1 MKSVNLKK
9 YLVIM
14 SALVVIL
21 SVGFGYHRYY
31 QRNLMKQELNLDGIF
46 INVRGVN
53 VKTNEANY
61 LSDRPY
67 DKIVIM
73 IPSLASE
80 NDDATSDKSQNVN
93 KVIDREDLGYGF
105 TRWLKKVF
113 SSDEARKYTKRIE
126 IWYRDEKIIDE
137 TY

>member
-1 MKSVNLKK
+1 
-9 YLVIM
+9 
-14 SALVVIL
+14 
-21 SVGFGYHRYY
+21 
-31 QRNLMKQELNLDGIF
+31 
-46 INVRGVN
+46 
-53 VKTNEANY
+53 
-61 LSDRPY
+61 
-67 DKIVIM
+67 M

-93 KVIDREDLGYGF
+93 KIIDREDLGNGF

-113 SSDEARKYTKRIE
+113 SSDEARKYTNRIE

>member
-1 MKSVNLKK
+1 
-9 YLVIM
+9 M

-53 VKTNEANY
+53 VKTTEANY
-61 LSDRPY
+61 FGTKPSNRPY

-93 KVIDREDLGYGF
+93 KIIDREDLGNGF

-113 SSDEARKYTKRIE
+113 SSDEARKYTNRIE